1 MRTGFIAALLDLPPS
16 EVQETEVLPTEL
28 PRGSE
33 DEKLGIL
40 DVFVKMMDGTQM
52 NLEMQV
58 HFFAFWDSRILFYLS
73 KMFAG
78 QLHRG
83 ESYDRLRKCIHVS
96 ILDFNRFDDGECY
109 HIVRFYDRKTKELYS
124 DLLELQF
131 LELKK
136 LPEEAQSEKGI
147 IRWMRFLHGKTRKE
161 FEKMAGTDEYMEE
174 AYQTLIHLSADE
186 KKRLE
191 YEVREKALR
200 DYNSQMKSAKQEG
213 RAEGIALGRTQGF
226 AEGKAV
232 NHKSYAV
239 KTTGQNSSGNC

>member
-1 MRTGFIAALLDLPPS
+1 
-16 EVQETEVLPTEL
+16 
-28 PRGSE
+28 
-33 DEKLGIL
+33 
-40 DVFVKMMDGTQM
+40 
-52 NLEMQV
+52 
-58 HFFAFWDSRILFYLS
+58 
-73 KMFAG
+73 
-78 QLHRG
+78 
-83 ESYDRLRKCIHVS
+83 
-96 ILDFNRFDDGECY
+96 
-109 HIVRFYDRKTKELYS
+109 
-124 DLLELQF
+124 
-131 LELKK
+131 
-136 LPEEAQSEKGI
+136 
-147 IRWMRFLHGKTRKE
+147 
-161 FEKMAGTDEYMEE
+161 MAGTDEYMEE